1 MKEYLIAFKNSHRS
15 ILIGVV
21 GGYVASFTKLPLPW
35 LLGALLANLVFSFTP
50 VKIKFDKKYFF
61 LSY

>member
-50 VKIKFDKKYFF
+50 VKIKFDKNRDHTP
-61 LSY
+61 